1 MTVTLSFSG
10 LGPLSANVEMARDSL
25 RDQQVAQRIIER
37 DHTVWKPDPTE
48 ISNRLG
54 WMDSP
59 TAMLAQLQG
68 IDDIVDDLRADIHSG
83 SQFINRCIVVR

>member
-37 DHTVWKPDPTE
+37 DHTVWKADPTE

-54 WMDSP
+54 WIEVFR
-59 TAMLAQLQG
+59 TCICA
-68 IDDIVDDLRADIHSG
+68 IHNGMTTVQSEWIFEFVEPI
-83 SQFINRCIVVR
+83 SCSLVA